1 MELKIPGISF
11 IADVMQLI
19 LVLPCV
25 AMLSIYYQ
33 LLTVI
38 GTDTDGIKLILI
50 SVTYFLPMLVGVLIS
65 IKIYKDK
72 SKN

>member
-1 MELKIPGISF
+1 MS
-11 IADVMQLI
+11 
-19 LVLPCV
+19 
-25 AMLSIYYQ
+25 SIYYQ

-38 GTDTDGIKLILI
+38 GTDADGIKLILI